1 MLVGQHY
8 QNGYV
13 CDDIE
18 AAIAVF
24 RARGLEKD
32 PHIID
37 VDHNV
42 DTPAGPKRQQLR
54 ICMFW
59 LNGVQYELIQPII
72 DEADVYANAP
82 SNGGPIRFHH
92 ICLRVPDWADFRAA
106 VDAQDLPV
114 VMERDLGDDKLRF
127 LYLDGRKA
135 FGHYLEY
142 TCMSDAMWEMTKA
155 M

>member
-8 QNGYV
+8 QNGYI

-24 RARGLEKD
+24 RARGLDKE
-32 PHIID
+32 PTIIP
-37 VDHNV
+37 VDQTV
-42 DTPAGPKRQQLR
+42 DTADGPKRTKLR

-59 LNGVQYELIQPII
+59 LNGVQYELIEPEI
-72 DEADVYANAP
+72 DETGHYANAQD
-82 SNGGPIRFHH
+82 NGGPMRFHH
-92 ICLRVPDWADFRAA
+92 ICLRVPDWDAFREQVA
-106 VDAQDLPV
+106 AQDLPV
-114 VMERDLGDDKLRF
+114 AFERNSGPGQLSF
-127 LYLDGRKA
+127 MYLDGREA

-142 TCMSDAMWEMTKA
+142 TYVPEAMWEHIKA